1 MAADV
6 PTGPHPPS
14 DEPMRPTATAAL
26 RRHLAGHS
34 GIRSGRYAPLYLSPA
49 LAVFLVFAFG
59 PAIFVLY
66 ISFFQWNLLE
76 PSLSHF
82 IGVANYQTLFASPA
96 FWHSALI
103 SAYFVVASVVL
114 STVAGLGLALLL
126 LRQRTLHKVV
136 RLAVFSPY
144 FTPIVATSIVWVW
157 IFNPQ
162 FGLLD
167 ALLKIVHL
175 PAVGWL
181 ESVTWAMP
189 AILLYTMWHDI
200 GFTVI
205 IFLAGLAAV
214 SVELR
219 EAARVDGASAL
230 RETWHVVLPQITGTL
245 LFVIVITTVNSLQAF
260 TQFYTMTGGGPVNAT
275 TTTGYLVYQN
285 AFVFYNT
292 GYGAA
297 MAVVLFIVIAL
308 VSLSQFWLLRR
319 RTPA

>member
-6 PTGPHPPS
+6 PTGPQPPS
-14 DEPMRPTATAAL
+14 LQPMRSTATAAL
-26 RRHLAGHS
+26 RRHFAGQS
-34 GIRSGRYAPLYLSPA
+34 GIRSGRYAALYLSPA
-49 LAVFLVFAFG
+49 LAVFLVFALG

-66 ISFFQWNLLE
+66 ISLFQWNLLE

-82 IGVANYQTLFASPA
+82 IGVANYRALFASPA

-103 SAYFVVASVVL
+103 SGYFVVASVVL
-114 STVAGLGLALLL
+114 STIAGLGLALLL
-126 LRQRTLHKVV
+126 LRQRALHKVI

-167 ALLKIVHL
+167 AMLKIVHL

-205 IFLAGLAAV
+205 IFLSGLAGV
-214 SVELR
+214 SLELR
-219 EAARVDGASAL
+219 EAARVDGASAW

-275 TTTGYLVYQN
+275 TTTGYLVYEN

-292 GYGAA
+292 GSGAA
-297 MAVVLFIVIAL
+297 MAVVLFIVIAI

-319 RTPA
+319 PTPG